1 MKNGNKKGEKLY
13 TWTTRANPGG
23 KTRGRATARTRGFA
37 IQGGIG
43 FYQVIQSVLTCVDKI
58 V

>member
-1 MKNGNKKGEKLY
+1 MKKYIRGPPLI
-13 TWTTRANPGG
+13 TSCG
-23 KTRGRATARTRGFA
+23 KTRVRATARTRGFA